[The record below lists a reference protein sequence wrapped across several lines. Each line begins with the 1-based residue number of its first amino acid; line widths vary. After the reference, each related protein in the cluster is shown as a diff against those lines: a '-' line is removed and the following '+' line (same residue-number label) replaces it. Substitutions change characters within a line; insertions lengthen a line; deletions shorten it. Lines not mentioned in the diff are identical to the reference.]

1 MTQTASKVYSFST
14 TDSELQEKLD
24 EWQNDKM
31 FSPMIN
37 KTLKK
42 VFKIE

>member
-1 MTQTASKVYSFST
+1 MPQVESKVYSFST
-14 TDSELQEKLD
+14 TDSELQKKLD
-24 EWQNDKM
+24 EWQKDKM

-42 VFKIE
+42 VFKID